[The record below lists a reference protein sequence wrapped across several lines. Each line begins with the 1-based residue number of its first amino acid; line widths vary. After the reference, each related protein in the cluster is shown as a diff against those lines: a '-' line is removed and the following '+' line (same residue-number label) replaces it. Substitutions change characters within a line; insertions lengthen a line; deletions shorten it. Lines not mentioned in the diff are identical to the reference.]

1 MKLLILLLLS
11 ISSFAQKTIIIK
23 DDNNAPIIG
32 ASVFLVTDKN
42 SLVAV
47 SDQMGSVSL
56 DLKDDQK
63 YLIHSLG
70 FVDEHFS
77 TEQLRAQSSIVL
89 KTISYRLKGV
99 NIGST
104 LSTYVIKQLKAIE
117 YKIISDHP
125 QDANIQRVNL
135 FKIDTGGYLK
145 SFKLFCKIQVKDVIP
160 IYRFVLYAEK
170 DGKPD
175 SLILPLKIDGKVSKK
190 EINFDLSKTNYY
202 LEKGNYFIGYETFDG
217 KAVIKKQIFN
227 DKKKG
232 QFIKI
237 PIVIFASNE
246 KKISYQRQN
255 LSKWYVPRMGNV
267 VNGKVIWQDNLSQNF
282 AYELHLL
289 H

>member
-1 MKLLILLLLS
+1 MRFLILLLFSLT
-11 ISSFAQKTIIIK
+11 SFAQKTIIIK

-42 SLVAV
+42 NLVAV
-47 SDQMGSVSL
+47 SDQMGSFSL

-63 YLIHSLG
+63 YLFHSLG
-70 FVDEHFS
+70 FIDTTLTSNALTSKHE
-77 TEQLRAQSSIVL
+77 IVL
-89 KTISYRLKGV
+89 KSANYILKEV
-99 NIGST
+99 NVSSS
-104 LSTYVIKQLKAIE
+104 LSTFVITQPRSDE
-117 YKIISDHP
+117 YKTFSDFP
-125 QDANIQRVNL
+125 QNANIQRVNL
-135 FKIDTGGYLK
+135 IKIDTGGYLK
-145 SFKLFCKIQVKDVIP
+145 SLKLFCRIYVKEVIP
-160 IYRFVLYAEK
+160 NYRFMLYAEK

-227 DKKKG
+227 DKKIG
-232 QFIKI
+232 QLIRT

-246 KKISYQRQN
+246 KKTSYHRQN
-255 LSKWYVPRMGNV
+255 LSKWYVPRMGNM
-267 VNGKVIWQDNLSQNF
+267 VNGKVIWEDNLSQNF